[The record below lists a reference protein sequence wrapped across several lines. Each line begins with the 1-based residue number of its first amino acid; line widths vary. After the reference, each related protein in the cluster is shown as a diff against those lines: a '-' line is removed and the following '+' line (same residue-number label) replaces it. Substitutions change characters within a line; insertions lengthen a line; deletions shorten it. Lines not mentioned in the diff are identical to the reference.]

1 MEVILAKSAGFC
13 YGVRRAVELTEQAA
27 EEGRQ
32 LRERARREAVR
43 LGRLAL
49 PELPRE
55 LLEKALEPLSP
66 PELERWSQVLQRQAA
81 ARLPIP
87 QTAPAAGQGDGA
99 ENGSFVV

>member
-1 MEVILAKSAGFC
+1 M
-13 YGVRRAVELTEQAA
+13 

>member
-1 MEVILAKSAGFC
+1 MDLKQTGQNSI
-13 YGVRRAVELTEQAA
+13 
-27 EEGRQ
+27 
-32 LRERARREAVR
+32 
-43 LGRLAL
+43 
-49 PELPRE
+49 
-55 LLEKALEPLSP
+55 LSP